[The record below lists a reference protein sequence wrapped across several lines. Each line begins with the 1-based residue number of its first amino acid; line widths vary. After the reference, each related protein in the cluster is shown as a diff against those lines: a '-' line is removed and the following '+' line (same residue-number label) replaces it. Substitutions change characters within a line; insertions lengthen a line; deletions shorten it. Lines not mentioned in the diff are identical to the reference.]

1 MTQMSAKK
9 GIRMF
14 GEKALEAIAKEYSQ
28 LDELTVFIPRIA
40 NELSYAE
47 RRNSLNII
55 DLIKEKRCGKIKGR
69 TVVDGRGQREMYD
82 KYDTSSPALAIES
95 FVATLVIDS
104 AEERD
109 VAVCDVVGAF
119 LKADQPDF
127 VLLRVTGPV
136 INAIVRANESK
147 YKPYITHKSGTRV
160 LYLQLL
166 NAMYGTLTAALLWYQ
181 MFVEYL
187 LEMGLF

>member
-1 MTQMSAKK
+1 
-9 GIRMF
+9 
-14 GEKALEAIAKEYSQ
+14 
-28 LDELTVFIPRIA
+28 
-40 NELSYAE
+40 
-47 RRNSLNII
+47 
-55 DLIKEKRCGKIKGR
+55 
-69 TVVDGRGQREMYD
+69 MYD

>member
-1 MTQMSAKK
+1 MSAKK